1 MDYELT
7 EKKQVLKNYIIERVL
22 KCKLTMIFFDESYD
36 KYINFI
42 AQNEIDLDILNKSLI
57 PKRLFNYNNSVVG
70 NLISSWDVY
79 LDELSPYFELQ
90 AGESIEFKKNKK
102 S

>member
-7 EKKQVLKNYIIERVL
+7 EKTSVEELYYRACFEMQAYYD
-22 KCKLTMIFFDESYD
+22 FFDESYD